1 MYPAPF
7 RYHRPAS
14 LSDAIALLSALGD
27 SAKPLAGG
35 QTLIPILKLRMDE
48 PSDLVDIARIPGL
61 GHITHENGQVRIGAL
76 ATHACIASAQ
86 IATLMPIVRDCA
98 GGIADPQVRSRGTI
112 GGSVCAADPSGDW
125 PALLHVL
132 DAEVICHGARGER
145 VTRIGDFIQDAYTT
159 TLASGELVTQI
170 RFKIPPAGS
179 GGAYIGF
186 KKAAAAYPAASAGVQ
201 LVLGDGDV
209 CREVRLVL
217 GSAGPRPVTSAEAEG
232 LLRGKMLTRANLE
245 QAADAIVAKADPPTD
260 ARGSAGFKRKVLRSL
275 FLKAADTAM
284 QRSRGTQIDGSPNY
298 V

>member
-14 LSDAIALLSALGD
+14 LKDAIALLSALGE

-48 PSDLVDIARIPGL
+48 LSDLVDIARIPGL
-61 GHITHENGQVRIGAL
+61 GQITQEQGQVRIGAL
-76 ATHACIASAQ
+76 ATHAQVAISQVAKRV
-86 IATLMPIVRDCA
+86 PIVRDCA
-98 GGIADPQVRSRGTI
+98 GGIADPQVRNRGTI

-132 DAEVICHGARGER
+132 DAEVLCHGPGGER
-145 VTRIGDFIQDAYTT
+145 VIPIGNFIQDAYTT
-159 TLASGELVTQI
+159 ALVSGELVTQI
-170 RFKIPPAGS
+170 RFKVPPAGS

-186 KKAAAAYPAASAGVQ
+186 KKAAPAYPAASAGVQ
-201 LVLGDGDV
+201 LVLGEGNV

-217 GSAGPRPVTSAEAEG
+217 GSAGSRPVTSTEAEQF
-232 LLRGKMLTRANLE
+232 LRGKVLTGENIE
-245 QAADAIVAKADPPTD
+245 QAADALVAASDPPTD
-260 ARGSAGFKRKVLRSL
+260 ARGSAAFKRTMLRSL
-275 FLKAADTAM
+275 LLRAAQNAM
-284 QRSRGTQIDGSPNY
+284 RRSQGAQIDGRHDY